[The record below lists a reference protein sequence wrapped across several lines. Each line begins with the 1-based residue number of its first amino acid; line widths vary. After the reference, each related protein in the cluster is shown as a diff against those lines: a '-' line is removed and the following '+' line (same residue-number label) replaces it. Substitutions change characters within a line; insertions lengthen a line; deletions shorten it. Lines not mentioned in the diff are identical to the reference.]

1 MKFECYSCL
10 SMTCLGFLEMKYKN
24 QKLIFSNEVT
34 QVCYINLANA
44 VQNGKIHIN
53 SSIDE
58 CLIYLKAITLA
69 DYKTVK

>member
-1 MKFECYSCL
+1 MPIKAVLFDLDGTLLPMDYDAFMNIRAQS
-10 SMTCLGFLEMKYKN
+10 S
-24 QKLIFSNEVT
+24 
-34 QVCYINLANA
+34 LANA